1 MEPSERVEEFIGP
14 ASIVSFPYLCKGNA
28 VGRKMVLELV
38 GGDKVDV
45 LIPAP
50 MDLVQSMSGHY
61 LSTYNLETDVKGKI
75 MDPKTA
81 KKKNPKMI
89 PGGLKARK
97 NMIRGL
103 LYKRSAEKP
112 REFRVYKN
120 QDGTYVLFGKR
131 PYRSPA

>member
-1 MEPSERVEEFIGP
+1 MEPSERVEEYLGP
-14 ASIVSFPYLCKGNA
+14 ARIVSFPSICKGNA

-50 MDLVQSMSGHY
+50 MDLVQSMSGYY

-75 MDPKTA
+75 VDPKTA
-81 KKKNPKMI
+81 KNKTPRMI
-89 PGGLKARK
+89 PGLVKARK

-112 REFRVYKN
+112 REFRVYKDVN
-120 QDGTYVLFGKR
+120 GTYVLFGKR
-131 PYRSPA
+131 PYRTPS